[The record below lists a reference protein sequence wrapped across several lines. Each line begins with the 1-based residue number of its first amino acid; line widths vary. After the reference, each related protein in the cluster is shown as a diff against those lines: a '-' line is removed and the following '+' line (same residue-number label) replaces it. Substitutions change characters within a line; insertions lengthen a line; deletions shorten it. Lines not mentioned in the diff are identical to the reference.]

1 IRDPLAVDLDSDGWL
16 DLVLPRHYSG
26 SSYSVDSAIWW
37 NNAGAFSSTD
47 VTSLATVG
55 TTAAA
60 AGDLDSDGWPDLVF
74 NSYYTG
80 SSYAGTAYVYW
91 GSTSGYSSSDRTSV
105 ASNGAMA
112 FPLLIGETSW

>member
-1 IRDPLAVDLDSDGWL
+1 
-16 DLVLPRHYSG
+16 
-26 SSYSVDSAIWW
+26 
-37 NNAGAFSSTD
+37 
-47 VTSLATVG
+47 
-55 TTAAA
+55 AA
-60 AGDLDSDGWPDLVF
+60 AGDLDSDGWPELVF

-105 ASNGAMA
+105 TSNGAIA